1 MKEAIKMV
9 VTHFFVICVAM
20 LFFTSVGNLLEGVTA
35 LPIVYPFQVMITGV
49 LTSVPSLLFHFKNE
63 PSKKQ
68 FHLRFF
74 IHFCI
79 IEAIVMTEGALVG
92 WYSDF
97 INALV
102 VFAIVMLVYAVVLLY
117 SHFVDSDTAN
127 NINKALDRF
136 HEENEE

>member
-1 MKEAIKMV
+1 MKDAIKMV

-35 LPIVYPFQVMITGV
+35 LPIAYPFQVIITGI
-49 LTSVPSLLFHFKNE
+49 LTAVPSLLFYFRNE
-63 PSKKQ
+63 PTKKQ
-68 FHLRFF
+68 FYLRFF

-92 WYSDF
+92 WYSDV
-97 INALV
+97 INAV
-102 VFAIVMLVYAVVLLY
+102 IVFVIVMLVYSVVLLY
-117 SHFVDSDTAN
+117 SHYVDSDTAN
-127 NINKALDRF
+127 NINKALNRF

>member
-1 MKEAIKMV
+1 MKDAIKMV

-35 LPIVYPFQVMITGV
+35 LPIAYPFQVMITGL
-49 LTSVPSLLFHFKNE
+49 LTAVPSLLFCFKNE

-68 FHLRFF
+68 FYLRFF
-74 IHFCI
+74 IHYCI
-79 IEAIVMTEGALVG
+79 IEAIVMTEGALLG

-102 VFAIVMLVYAVVLLY
+102 VFVIVMLVYAVVLLY
-117 SHFVDSDTAN
+117 SHYVDSDTAN
-127 NINKALDRF
+127 NINKALNRF
-136 HEENEE
+136 HDENEE